1 MDTKLPLRFYPHSG
15 DTILFKR
22 AVSPTEL
29 LVEFTSKNAST
40 VQKEHSYWREVF
52 TNGRTYTIDAT
63 APDAQWPEFG
73 PKLKACVDS
82 FELSPDPVPGK
93 LAFPQQGYRISA
105 LDGPVPADAQQPLLS
120 MMGGMRPWRV
130 SVAIEPYA
138 KTLKDYQAER
148 KPALMFDS
156 KNKFKILEENMPA
169 ENVLVT
175 EYAEEFPT
183 DKNHPPA
190 RFLSYEKVVLAHGQL
205 YQAWAM
211 VPETDP
217 KTLTQIKACV
227 ESLEAIPAT

>member
-1 MDTKLPLRFYPHSG
+1 
-15 DTILFKR
+15 
-22 AVSPTEL
+22 
-29 LVEFTSKNAST
+29 

-73 PKLKACVDS
+73 PKVKACVDS

-105 LDGPVPADAQQPLLS
+105 LDGPVPADAHQPLLS

-205 YQAWAM
+205 YRAWAM